1 MAKQPVYQFYSEL
14 RGCEPKIWRRFQVV
28 GTVTL
33 ARLSYFVMTMYEMRG
48 QHLFAMECPVTHNQ
62 EFLAPFASSFPKETD
77 GRMEISF
84 ELKCAVIPDECK
96 HDYALDAKKM
106 KLSMLANKPG
116 LTLNLVYDFGDEW
129 VVELSLEEV
138 IEDAPKNRLMPY
150 VLEGEGYGIIENCGG
165 VDQLMHIGEVIK
177 DRTHKE
183 FKEISS
189 WLGTDEFDLGA
200 FDIKD
205 MTYRLQ
211 LVPPLFKK
219 VYESGVSLYPDDL
232 DYLNRS

>member
-1 MAKQPVYQFYSEL
+1 
-14 RGCEPKIWRRFQVV
+14 
-28 GTVTL
+28 
-33 ARLSYFVMTMYEMRG
+33 
-48 QHLFAMECPVTHNQ
+48 
-62 EFLAPFASSFPKETD
+62 
-77 GRMEISF
+77 MEISF

-138 IEDAPKNRLMPY
+138 IEDAPKNRLMPA
-150 VLEGEGYGIIENCGG
+150 VLEGEGYGIIEDCGG